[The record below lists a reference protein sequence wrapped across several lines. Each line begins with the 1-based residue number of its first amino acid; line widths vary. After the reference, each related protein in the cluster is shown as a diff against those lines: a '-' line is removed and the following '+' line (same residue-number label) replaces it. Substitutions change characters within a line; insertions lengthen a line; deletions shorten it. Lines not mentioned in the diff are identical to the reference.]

1 MNMKKGIM
9 LGLVALVAMTMT
21 SCLSVNFGEHGKN
34 GVDTTPTQVPQIN
47 VLTEMQPF
55 DEVDITGEFKIIY
68 EQGERHTVRIEASEQ
83 AFNEMTVYVKERE
96 LRIRSSVKKPTV
108 SFKDVKVYVTSPNL
122 SMVDLT
128 GAGLFSANKPVTC
141 SKGLTIDLTG
151 SGKVLMVAAKCNEAH
166 LDLTGS
172 GTIELGALDAS
183 DTKLEL
189 TGSGDI
195 NVGDIKAGTVNF
207 DLTGSGSMKL
217 DKMVCND
224 FDIDLTGSGNVSCE
238 DINADKGHTDVSGSG
253 KVNLKGVVKNHT
265 KETSGSGK
273 VNITSP
279 EAPAA
284 IQ

>member
-1 MNMKKGIM
+1 MKKEV
-9 LGLVALVAMTMT
+9 LNLVVLALMSMTMM
-21 SCLSVNFGEHGKN
+21 SCLSVNFGEHGN
-34 GVDTTPTQVPQIN
+34 DGVDTTPTQVPQIN

-55 DEVDITGEFKIIY
+55 VEVDITGEFKIIY
-68 EQGERHTVRIEASEQ
+68 EQGDRHTVRIEASEQ
-83 AFNEMTVYVKERE
+83 AFKEMTVYVKERE

-108 SFKDVKVYVTSPNL
+108 SFKDVKVYVTSPDISVVDLTGSGLFSASNPVTSKDL
-122 SMVDLT
+122 LVDLT
-128 GAGLFSANKPVTC
+128 GA
-141 SKGLTIDLTG
+141 
-151 SGKVLMVAAKCNEAH
+151 GKVLMVAAKCNKAH

-172 GTIELGALDAS
+172 GTIELGALDAA

-189 TGSGDI
+189 TGSGAI
-195 NVGDIKAGTVNF
+195 NLGNLKAGTVGF

-217 DKMVCND
+217 DKMICNE

-273 VNITSP
+273 VNITAP
-279 EAPAA
+279 ETPAT